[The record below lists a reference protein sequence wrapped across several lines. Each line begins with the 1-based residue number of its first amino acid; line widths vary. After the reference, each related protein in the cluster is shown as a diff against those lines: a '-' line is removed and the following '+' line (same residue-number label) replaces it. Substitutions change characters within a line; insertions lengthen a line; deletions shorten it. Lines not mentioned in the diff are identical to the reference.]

1 MRRAILVPC
10 IFLLISC
17 SPPPASQSLYI
28 FRYEPPALL
37 QIGDDLSIQS
47 EIPFNVP
54 PECSLW
60 DLYPQPAGAYL
71 AIELSCP
78 GGPIVILMD
87 TDSGELSTL
96 LDEPVDSHF
105 LAWEADGLYLRI
117 DSLGN
122 PRIVRVK
129 PGTAAVQEIAI
140 NPLTYDL
147 SPSPDGQGYT
157 YTFSKGLGFGS
168 ELWLKSRL
176 SERRLLNDPSGII
189 AFARWSPDG
198 ERIAYI
204 RIPDSQ
210 TPFTIG
216 ELWVAYAGGEDIIR
230 LAEVD
235 AGHGYEANWSPDGER
250 IAFVKREN
258 PEDENADQSASELAS
273 NIYAIETKS
282 GQVTSITQM
291 DNAVVETPH
300 WSPDGRYVA
309 FNVISDGTITVWIAD
324 MAGGQTEPLM
334 RSATCC
340 PAWMRK

>member
-10 IFLLISC
+10 ILMLLSC
-17 SPPPASQSLYI
+17 SLPPASQSLYI

-47 EIPFNVP
+47 EIPLNVP

-78 GGPIVILMD
+78 GGPTVILMD

-96 LDEPVDSHF
+96 LDEPLDSHF
-105 LAWEADGLYLRI
+105 LAWDADGLYLRI
-117 DSLGN
+117 DSLGI
-122 PRIVRVK
+122 PRIVRVN
-129 PGTAAVQEIAI
+129 PGSAETKEMDI
-140 NPLTYDL
+140 NSLTYDL
-147 SPSPDGQGYT
+147 SPSPDGRAYT

-168 ELWLKSRL
+168 ELWLKSSL
-176 SERRLLNDPSGII
+176 SEKRLLNDPSGII

-198 ERIAYI
+198 EQIAYI

-216 ELWVAYAGGEDIIR
+216 ELWVVSAGGQDSIR
-230 LAEVD
+230 LAEAD

-258 PEDENADQSASELAS
+258 PEDESADQSASELVS
-273 NIYAIETKS
+273 NIYTVETKS

-291 DNAVVETPH
+291 GNAVVETPH
-300 WSPDGRYVA
+300 WSPDGHYVA
-309 FNVISDGTITVWIAD
+309 FNVISNGTITVWIAD
-324 MAGGQTEPLM
+324 MVRDQIEPVL
-334 RSATCC
+334 RGATCC